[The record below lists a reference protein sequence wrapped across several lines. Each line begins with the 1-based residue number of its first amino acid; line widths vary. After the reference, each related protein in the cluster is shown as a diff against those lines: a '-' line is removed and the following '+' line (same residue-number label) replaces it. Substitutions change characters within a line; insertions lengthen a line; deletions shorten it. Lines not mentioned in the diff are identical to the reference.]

1 MVEPLRRFVAGT
13 PRLHR
18 VHSRIPVGL
27 VVIFQRG
34 CRLEKANAPEH
45 RPFRRRHNKPVANCL
60 GVDAKRN
67 SAGVRQEKH
76 RCEPDRPGESFPVIA
91 LDR

>member
-1 MVEPLRRFVAGT
+1 MAEPLRRFVVGT

-27 VVIFQRG
+27 VAIFQRG

-45 RPFRRRHNKPVANCL
+45 RPFHRRHNKPVASCL
-60 GVDAKRN
+60 GVDAERN
-67 SAGVRQEKH
+67 SAGVRQGKPG
-76 RCEPDRPGESFPVIA
+76 CEQDQPGKYFTVIEFDR
-91 LDR
+91 